1 MHAARRRGKKVVGRS
16 EIVRLL
22 LVEDTFDM
30 AEAIMIRLERTGIAC
45 DLAKTLEQAR
55 ACVDVQRYDVVI
67 LDINLPD
74 GLGTD
79 LLKEMRARGDR
90 TPVLMLTAEFAVDER
105 VSSLDSGADDYLV
118 KPFDHRELEARIRAL
133 FRREQGDKVEE
144 IALGNLTFNPSAK
157 LVRMGDNP
165 INLTRREFALLELLV
180 RNRGGTISK
189 ERLYE
194 GVFSFQDTEVSM
206 NAVELYVAR
215 LRKKLSGSSIRIE
228 TQRGLGYKLEVDV

>member
-1 MHAARRRGKKVVGRS
+1 MHAANSRGKKVVGRN

>member
-1 MHAARRRGKKVVGRS
+1 MHAASRRGKKVVGRS